1 MRYNS
6 VKIFL
11 ILLIFAMSIFLHA
24 FWGLNLSNFSDID
37 RVILFDLRL
46 PRIILGV
53 AVGGGLGVSGLFLQ
67 GLFKNPLVEPFTLG
81 ISGGAAVGAALAI
94 SLSLNKVAGFLF
106 SVPTFALICALS
118 VIFIILSSFNKRNL
132 NRILLTGVIISF
144 ISSSFLMLILSVSK
158 AENLHG
164 IIYWMLGSLDESN
177 NALIYFTL
185 FISIIGCI
193 IFFIISGQVNI
204 LQLGYDKSVSLGV
217 DMDFITKSI
226 IVTSCVIT
234 AFSVTAA
241 GMIGFIGLIIPQFMR
256 KIFGHDLRLLTFL
269 TFLASSSFLIICDIV
284 AKNIIAPNELPVGVI
299 TGILGGIMFI
309 FIFKKESLKR

>member
-177 NALIYFTL
+177 NALIYSTL

-193 IFFIISGQVNI
+193 IFFVISGQVNI

-217 DMDFITKSI
+217 DMDFITKLI

-309 FIFKKESLKR
+309 FIFKKESLKG

>member
-1 MRYNS
+1 MRYNW
-6 VKIFL
+6 VKILL
-11 ILLIFAMSIFLHA
+11 ILAIFAMSFFLHA
-24 FWGLNLSNFSDID
+24 FWGLNLSHFSEID
-37 RVILFDLRL
+37 KVIFFDLRL

-94 SLSLNKVAGFLF
+94 ALSLNKVAGFLF

-193 IFFIISGQVNI
+193 IFFIISGQLNL

-217 DMDFITKSI
+217 DIDFITKSI

-309 FIFKKESLKR
+309 FIFKKRV